1 MRSFAESL
9 AVKRITPLLLCA
21 GLTGLTQAQT
31 TDAPAATS
39 NAASAP
45 TQSIEVQGQRV
56 RNAAGKQTLSGDELS
71 RVPGASGDPMK
82 AVQSLPGVA
91 AVNDA
96 SGEPAVRGARPSDN
110 AYYVD
115 FLPVGYLFHLGGF
128 ASVFNP
134 DLIRRFDLATAA
146 WSPEYGDVVGA
157 VFDISLRNP
166 RSDRLGGKADFSLLG
181 ANVLFEG
188 PLTDKLSF
196 FVAGRR
202 SWFDLI
208 SKTGEDKEEG
218 VTYTVPVYTDSQ
230 GRLLWTLNADHRLR
244 LDFSTASDKLEFT
257 AKPGS
262 KAVQRD
268 PVLLGNSNQKQSFTS
283 VAATWDADLG
293 KVFGASLANVLALGQ
308 MQDRASARI
317 GQAGSLDVKVTSTYL
332 REQMQAQWTPDFSS
346 VMGGSLN
353 SRLIDLNLDF
363 LYARCTE
370 FDPNCDI
377 STAPRVNSLQK
388 ARQNLA
394 DVYINNRFDLNKQFT
409 LTGGVRVGHD
419 GYLKQSYAE
428 PRLGVEW
435 NWSPTTQLSVG
446 LGRHNQPPP
455 AEESLRDVGNPKLEH
470 LRSNHAVVG
479 ITQTLDD
486 GWSWRAEAYAKTFN
500 GYAVNDAVLNFRN
513 GASGTASG
521 LELLVKKDG
530 VGAWSRLSGF
540 FSLSLSRAKRKN
552 DSTGENFP
560 FEFDQPVIASL
571 VGQYKLSDKW
581 QFGAKWSYHT
591 GQPYTPV
598 VGTGLYPDGRVRP
611 IYGSINSQRVP
622 DYHRLDLRADV
633 KFTKNFTAYAE
644 LINAY
649 FRKNV
654 AGYSYSP
661 DYKTRETIY
670 QLPTL
675 PSVGLQYSF

>member
-1 MRSFAESL
+1 VNKTRLSL
-9 AVKRITPLLLCA
+9 SLCLPGLALLCCTSPSA
-21 GLTGLTQAQT
+21 VLAQVV
-31 TDAPAATS
+31 APPGSAAP
-39 NAASAP
+39 AASAP
-45 TQSIEVQGQRV
+45 QSIEIQGQRV
-56 RNAAGKQTLSGDELS
+56 RNAAGKQTLSGEELG

-96 SGEPAVRGARPSDN
+96 SGEPAVRGARPNDN

-128 ASVFNP
+128 ASVFSP

-166 RSDRLGGKADFSLLG
+166 RSDRLGGKLDFSLLG

-188 PLTDKLSF
+188 PLSDEISF

-202 SWFDLI
+202 SWFDVLV
-208 SKTGEDKEEG
+208 KTGEDKEEG
-218 VTYTVPVYTDSQ
+218 ITYTVPVYSDSQ
-230 GRLLWTLNADHRLR
+230 GRLLWTLNANQRLR
-244 LDFSTASDKLEFT
+244 FDFSTASDRIEFT

-262 KAVQRD
+262 KAVLRD
-268 PVLLGNSNQKQSFTS
+268 PVLIGNSAQKQSFRS
-283 VAATWDADLG
+283 FAVTWDGDFG
-293 KVFGASLANVLALGQ
+293 KALGAPVNNLLAVGQ
-308 MQDRASARI
+308 MNDRTFARV
-317 GQAGSLDVKVTSTYL
+317 GAAGSVDVNVTTSYL
-332 REQMQAQWTPDFSS
+332 REQLQLQWTQDFSS
-346 VMGGSLN
+346 VLGGSLN

-370 FDPNCDI
+370 FDPNCDL
-377 STAPRVNSLQK
+377 STAPRVTSLQK
-388 ARQNLA
+388 TRQNMA
-394 DVYINNRFDLNKQFT
+394 DAYINNRYTLNPSMT
-409 LTGGVRVGHD
+409 LTGGLRLGRD
-419 GYLKQSYAE
+419 DYLKKSYAE
-428 PRLGVEW
+428 PRLGAEW
-435 NWSPTTQLSVG
+435 NWSPSTQLSVG
-446 LGRHNQPPP
+446 VAKHNQPPP
-455 AEESLRDVGNPKLEH
+455 AEESLPQVGNPKLEH
-470 LRSNHAVVG
+470 LRSDHVVLG
-479 ITQTLDD
+479 ITQNAGD
-486 GWSWRAEAYAKTFN
+486 GWTWRAEAYAKNFK
-500 GYAVNDAVLNFRN
+500 GYAINDAALNFRN
-513 GASGTASG
+513 GASGTATG

-530 VGAWSRLSGF
+530 VGAWRQFSGF
-540 FSLSLSRAKRKN
+540 LSLSVSKSKRKN
-552 DSTGENFP
+552 DTTGENFP
-560 FEFDQPVIASL
+560 FEFDQPVIASV
-571 VGQYKLSDKW
+571 VGQYKLSDTW
-581 QFGAKWSYHT
+581 QFGAKWTYHT

-598 VGTGLYPDGRVRP
+598 VSTGLYPDGRVRP

-622 DYHRLDLRADV
+622 DYHRLDLRVDA
-633 KFTKNFTAYAE
+633 KFTKNFSAYAE